1 MFYKEKP
8 WYRVWK
14 NEQDL
19 SKRSRETL
27 KMKKVYTESST
38 GCVCVTVRKCVSVR
52 KCMSMCVY
60 L

>member
-1 MFYKEKP
+1 MLSLE
-8 WYRVWK
+8 

-38 GCVCVTVRKCVSVR
+38 GCVCECEEGCEYVCVFM
-52 KCMSMCVY
+52 K
-60 L
+60 